1 MKKRAGKNASAVWGY
16 VIFFAIIA
24 AIITLSIPV
33 YDYARQRSGDN
44 KGVLSAVMLLVILF
58 LAGVGV
64 LVDVIRRKLTYEKPL
79 DQIRRATESIARG
92 DFSVRLNM
100 DSRLNVGGYDEI
112 MQNLNIMAQE
122 LSKSEMLKSDFIAN
136 VSHELKTPLAV
147 IQSYC
152 QLLQEKDLSEED
164 RIKYAQALVQASK
177 KLTAL
182 VTNILKLNKLENQQI
197 LTDLEDVN
205 INSQLEELIVNYVD
219 IIEEKGIDLEV
230 DLQEVTVNSVA
241 GYLEIV
247 WANLLSNA
255 IKFTESGGKI
265 KVTAR
270 QVDGRAVVS
279 VSDSGV
285 GMTPETGKR
294 IFEKFYQG
302 DTSHTQE
309 GNGLGLALVKK
320 VIDKL
325 GGSISVS
332 SELGKGSTFTVTV

>member
-1 MKKRAGKNASAVWGY
+1 MKRSSDKNSSTVWGY
-16 VIFFAIIA
+16 VVFFIIIA
-24 AIITLSIPV
+24 TIITLSIPI
-33 YDYARQRSGDN
+33 YDYARQRSGGD
-44 KGVLSAVMLLVILF
+44 KGVTSVVMLLVILF
-58 LAGVGV
+58 LAGLGV
-64 LVDVIRRKLTYEKPL
+64 LADVIRRKLTFEKPL
-79 DQIRRATESIARG
+79 DQIRQATESIAKG
-92 DFSVRLNM
+92 DFSVRLNS
-100 DSRLNVGGYDEI
+100 DSRFDASGYDEI

-122 LSKSEMLKSDFIAN
+122 LSKSEILKSDFVAN

-152 QLLQEKDLSEED
+152 QLLQEKNLDEEE
-164 RIKYAQALVQASK
+164 RIKYAQALDQAAK
-177 KLTAL
+177 RLTAL

-197 LTDLEDVN
+197 LTDFEDVK
-205 INSQLEELIVNYVD
+205 IHSQLEDLIVNYVD
-219 IIEEKGIDLEV
+219 LIEEKGIELEV

-247 WANLLSNA
+247 WSNLLSNA
-255 IKFTESGGKI
+255 IKFTDGGGKI
-265 KVTAR
+265 KVSAK
-270 QVDGRAVVS
+270 QVDGKAVVS

-285 GMTPETGKR
+285 GMTPETGNR

-332 SELGKGSTFTVTV
+332 SQLGKGSTFTVTI

>member
-1 MKKRAGKNASAVWGY
+1 MKGKSDKFSTFWGY
-16 VIFFAIIA
+16 VLFFIAIVV
-24 AIITLSIPV
+24 IITLAIPI
-33 YDYARQRSGDN
+33 YEYARQKSSGD
-44 KGVLSAVMLLVILF
+44 KAVLSVVMLLVIVF
-58 LAGVGV
+58 LAGLGV
-64 LVDVIRRKLTYEKPL
+64 LVDVLRRKFTYEKPL
-79 DQIRRATESIARG
+79 EQIRRATEQIAKG
-92 DFSVRLNM
+92 DFSVRLNI
-100 DSRLNVGGYDEI
+100 DSRLNFSGYDEI
-112 MQNLNIMAQE
+112 MQNLNVMTQE
-122 LSKSEMLKSDFIAN
+122 LSKSEILKSDFIAN

-152 QLLQEKDLSEED
+152 QLLQEKNLGED
-164 RIKYAQALVQASK
+164 ERIKYAQSLAQASK
-177 KLTAL
+177 KLTEL

-197 LTDLEDVN
+197 LTEFEDVKINAQLED
-205 INSQLEELIVNYVD
+205 LIVSYID
-219 IIEEKGIDLEV
+219 IIEEKGIELDV
-230 DLQEVTVNSVA
+230 DLKEVTINSVA

-265 KVTAR
+265 KISAK
-270 QVDGRAVVS
+270 QVDGKAVVS
-279 VSDSGV
+279 VSDSGC

-320 VIDKL
+320 VIEKL

-332 SELGKGSTFTVTV
+332 SELGKGSAFTVTI

>member
-1 MKKRAGKNASAVWGY
+1 MRSGKDKSAVWGY
-16 VIFFAIIA
+16 VIFFACIA
-24 AIITLSIPV
+24 VIITLAIPT
-33 YDYARQRSGDN
+33 YEYAKQKSGGN
-44 KGVLSAVMLLVILF
+44 IGVLAVAMLLVIFF
-58 LAGVGV
+58 LAGLGV
-64 LVDVIRRKLTYEKPL
+64 LVDVIRRKLTYENPL
-79 DQIRRATESIARG
+79 QQIRDATERIAKG
-92 DFSVRLNM
+92 DFTVRLNL
-100 DSRLNVGGYDEI
+100 DSKLNFSGYDEI
-112 MQNLNIMAQE
+112 MQNLNVMAQE
-122 LSKSEMLKSDFIAN
+122 LSKSEILKSDFIAN

-152 QLLQEKDLSEED
+152 QLLQEKDISEEE
-164 RIKYAQALVQASK
+164 RIKYAQSLMQASK
-177 KLTAL
+177 KLTEL

-197 LTDLEDVN
+197 ITDREDVK
-205 INSQLEELIVNYVD
+205 INAQLEELIVNYID
-219 IIEEKGIDLEV
+219 KIEEKDIELEV
-230 DLQEVTVNSVA
+230 DLQDVSVNSVA

-255 IKFTESGGKI
+255 VKFTENSGKI
-265 KVTAR
+265 KVTAK
-270 QVDGRAVVS
+270 QVDGKAVVS
-279 VSDSGV
+279 VSDSGC

-332 SELGKGSTFTVTV
+332 SELGKGSTFTVTL

>member
-1 MKKRAGKNASAVWGY
+1 MKRPTANKSTVWGY
-16 VIFFAIIA
+16 VLFFAVIA
-24 AIITLSIPV
+24 VIITLAIPT
-33 YDYARQRSGDN
+33 YEYARQKSGGN
-44 KGVLSAVMLLVILF
+44 TGILAVVMLLVVIFLSGLAILF
-58 LAGVGV
+58 
-64 LVDVIRRKLTYEKPL
+64 DVIRRKLTYENPL
-79 DQIRRATESIARG
+79 QQIRDATERIAKG

-100 DSRLNVGGYDEI
+100 DSRLNFGGYDEI
-112 MQNLNIMAQE
+112 MQNLNVMAQE
-122 LSKSEMLKSDFIAN
+122 LSKSEILKSDFIAN

-152 QLLQEKDLSEED
+152 QLLQEKDVSEED
-164 RIKYAQALVQASK
+164 RVKYAQSLMQASK
-177 KLTAL
+177 RLTAL

-197 LTDLEDVN
+197 ITDREDVKVN
-205 INSQLEELIVNYVD
+205 AQLEELIVGYID
-219 IIEEKGIDLEV
+219 IIEEKGIELEV

-247 WANLLSNA
+247 WTNLISNA

-265 KVTAR
+265 KISSK

-279 VSDSGV
+279 VSDSGC

>member
-1 MKKRAGKNASAVWGY
+1 MKGRSKKSSPIWGY
-16 VIFFAIIA
+16 IVFFVFIA
-24 AIITLSIPV
+24 VIITLAIPIF
-33 YDYARQRSGDN
+33 DYARQKSGGD
-44 KGVLSAVMLLVILF
+44 KAVLSVVMLLVIIF
-58 LAGVGV
+58 LAGLGV

-79 DQIRRATESIARG
+79 EMIREATEKIAKG
-92 DFSVRLNM
+92 DFSVRLNL
-100 DSRLNVGGYDEI
+100 DSRLNFAGYDEI

-122 LSKSEMLKSDFIAN
+122 LSKSEILKSDFIAN

-147 IQSYC
+147 IQNYC
-152 QLLQEKDLSEED
+152 QLLQQKDVNEEE
-164 RIKYAQALVQASK
+164 RIKYAQSLIQASK
-177 KLTAL
+177 RLSEL

-197 LTDLEDVN
+197 LTDLEDVKVDA
-205 INSQLEELIVNYVD
+205 QLEELIVGYVD
-219 IIEEKGIDLEV
+219 IIDEKGMQLEV
-230 DLQEVTVNSVA
+230 DLQEVEIHSVA

-265 KVTAR
+265 KVSAK
-270 QVDGRAVVS
+270 QIDGKAVVS
-279 VSDSGV
+279 ISDSGC

-332 SELGKGSTFTVTV
+332 SELGNGSTFTVTV

>member
-1 MKKRAGKNASAVWGY
+1 
-16 VIFFAIIA
+16 IA
-24 AIITLSIPV
+24 
-33 YDYARQRSGDN
+33 
-44 KGVLSAVMLLVILF
+44 K
-58 LAGVGV
+58 
-64 LVDVIRRKLTYEKPL
+64 
-79 DQIRRATESIARG
+79 G
-92 DFSVRLNM
+92 DFSVRLNI
-100 DSRLNVGGYDEI
+100 DSRLDFGGYDEI
-112 MQNLNIMAQE
+112 MQNLNLMAQE
-122 LSKSEMLKSDFIAN
+122 LSKSEILKSDFIAN

-152 QLLQEKDLSEED
+152 QLLQERNLDEGE
-164 RIKYAQALVQASK
+164 RIKYAQALIQASK

-197 LTDLEDVN
+197 LTDLEDVK

-219 IIEEKGIDLEV
+219 AIEEKGIELEV
-230 DLQEVTVNSVA
+230 DLQEVSVNSVA

-247 WANLLSNA
+247 WSNLLSNA
-255 IKFTESGGKI
+255 IKFTDSGGKI
-265 KVTAR
+265 KVTAK
-270 QVDGRAVVS
+270 QIDGKAVVS

-285 GMTPETGKR
+285 GMTPKTGGR

-332 SELGKGSTFTVTV
+332 SELGKGSTFTVTI

>member
-1 MKKRAGKNASAVWGY
+1 MKKRSGNNTTALGY
-16 VIFFAIIA
+16 VLFFIAIA
-24 AIITLSIPV
+24 VIITLSIPI
-33 YDYARQRSGDN
+33 YEYARQRSNGN
-44 KGVLSAVMLLVILF
+44 TGVLSVVMLLVILF
-58 LAGVGV
+58 LAGLGV

-79 DQIRRATESIARG
+79 DQIRQATERISKG

-100 DSRLNVGGYDEI
+100 DGKLNFGGYDEI

-122 LSKSEMLKSDFIAN
+122 LSKSEILKNDFIAN

-152 QLLQEKDLSEED
+152 QLLQDKNLSEEE
-164 RIKYAQALVQASK
+164 RGKYAQALIQASK
-177 KLTAL
+177 RLTEL
-182 VTNILKLNKLENQQI
+182 VGNILKLNKLENQQI
-197 LTDLEDVN
+197 LTDFEDVK
-205 INSQLEELIVNYVD
+205 INSQLEELIVGYVD
-219 IIEEKGIDLEV
+219 IIEEKGIELEV
-230 DLQEVTVNSVA
+230 DLQDVRVNSVA

-247 WANLLSNA
+247 WSNLLSNA

-265 KVTAR
+265 KVSAK
-270 QVDGRAVVS
+270 QVDGKAVVS
-279 VSDSGV
+279 VSDSGC
-285 GMTPETGKR
+285 GMTPEVGKR

>member
-1 MKKRAGKNASAVWGY
+1 MKGKGGKSSAFWGY
-16 VIFFAIIA
+16 VLFFIVIA
-24 AIITLSIPV
+24 VIITLAIPIF
-33 YDYARQRSGDN
+33 DYARQKSGGDRA
-44 KGVLSAVMLLVILF
+44 VLSVVMMLVIVF
-58 LAGVGV
+58 LAGLGV

-79 DQIRRATESIARG
+79 EMIRAATERIAKG
-92 DFSVRLNM
+92 DFSVRLNL
-100 DSRLNVGGYDEI
+100 DSRLNFAGYDEI
-112 MQNLNIMAQE
+112 MQNLNIMASE
-122 LSKSEMLKSDFIAN
+122 LSKSEILKSDFIAN

-147 IQSYC
+147 IQNYC
-152 QLLQEKDLSEED
+152 QLLQQKNVDEEE
-164 RIKYAQALVQASK
+164 RMKYAQSLIQASK
-177 KLTAL
+177 RLTEL

-197 LTDLEDVN
+197 LTDLQDVK
-205 INSQLEELIVNYVD
+205 IDAQLEELLVGYVD
-219 IIEEKGIDLEV
+219 IIEEKGIELEV
-230 DLQEVTVNSVA
+230 DLQEVTINSVA

-247 WANLLSNA
+247 WSNLLSNA

-265 KVTAR
+265 TVSAK
-270 QVDGRAVVS
+270 QVDGKAVVS
-279 VSDSGV
+279 ISDSGC

>member
-1 MKKRAGKNASAVWGY
+1 MKRRTGKNSSTVWGY
-16 VIFFAIIA
+16 VVFFIIIA
-24 AIITLSIPV
+24 TIITLSIPI
-33 YDYARQRSGDN
+33 YDYARQRSGGD
-44 KGVLSAVMLLVILF
+44 KGVTSVVMLLVILF
-58 LAGVGV
+58 LAGLGV
-64 LVDVIRRKLTYEKPL
+64 LADVVRRKLTFEKPL
-79 DQIRRATESIARG
+79 DQIRQATESIAKG
-92 DFSVRLNM
+92 DFSVRLNS
-100 DSRLNVGGYDEI
+100 DSRFDASGYDEI

-122 LSKSEMLKSDFIAN
+122 LSKSEILKSDFIAN

-152 QLLQEKDLSEED
+152 QLLQEKNLDEEE
-164 RIKYAQALVQASK
+164 RIKYAQALDQAAK
-177 KLTAL
+177 RLTAL

-197 LTDLEDVN
+197 LTDFENVK
-205 INSQLEELIVNYVD
+205 IHSQLEALIVNYVD
-219 IIEEKGIDLEV
+219 LIEEKGIELEV

-247 WANLLSNA
+247 WSNLLSNA
-255 IKFTESGGKI
+255 IKFTDGGGKI
-265 KVTAR
+265 KVSAK
-270 QVDGRAVVS
+270 QVDGKAVVS

-285 GMTPETGKR
+285 GMTPETGNR

-325 GGSISVS
+325 GGSVSVS
-332 SELGKGSTFTVTV
+332 SQLGKGSTFTVTI

>member
-1 MKKRAGKNASAVWGY
+1 MKKPSSNNSSVWGY
-16 VIFFAIIA
+16 VFFFVAIA
-24 AIITLSIPV
+24 AIISLAIPIF
-33 YDYARQRSGDN
+33 DYARQRSGGD
-44 KGVLSAVMLLVILF
+44 KGVLSVVMLLVILF
-58 LAGVGV
+58 LAGLGV

-79 DQIRRATESIARG
+79 DQIRYATERIAKG

-100 DSRLNVGGYDEI
+100 DGRLNFGGYDEI
-112 MQNLNIMAQE
+112 MQNLNVMAQE
-122 LSKSEMLKSDFIAN
+122 LSKSEILKSDFIAN
-136 VSHELKTPLAV
+136 VSHELKTPLSV

-152 QLLQEKDLSEED
+152 QLLQEKDLSEDD

-177 KLTAL
+177 RLSAL

-197 LTDLEDVN
+197 LTDLEDVK
-205 INSQLEELIVNYVD
+205 INAQLEQLIVGYID
-219 IIEEKGIDLEV
+219 IIDEKGIDLEV

-247 WANLLSNA
+247 WSNLISNA

-265 KVTAR
+265 KVTAK
-270 QVDGRAVVS
+270 QVDGKAVVS
-279 VSDSGV
+279 VSDSGC

>member
-1 MKKRAGKNASAVWGY
+1 MNRRSGKNFSTVWRY
-16 VIFFAIIA
+16 VVFFVIIA
-24 AIITLSIPV
+24 AIITLAVPV
-33 YDYARQRSGDN
+33 YDYARQRSGGD
-44 KGVLSAVMLLVILF
+44 KGVMSVVMLLVILF
-58 LAGVGV
+58 LAGLVV
-64 LVDVIRRKLTYEKPL
+64 LVDVIRRKLTDEKPL
-79 DQIRRATESIARG
+79 EQIRQATESIARG
-92 DFSVRLNM
+92 DFSVRLYM
-100 DSRLNVGGYDEI
+100 DSRFNLGGYDEI

-122 LSKSEMLKSDFIAN
+122 LSKSEILKSDFIAN
-136 VSHELKTPLAV
+136 VSHELKTPLAI

-152 QLLQEKDLSEED
+152 QLLQEKNLAEEE
-164 RIKYAQALVQASK
+164 RIKYAQALIQASK

-182 VTNILKLNKLENQQI
+182 ITNILKLNKLENQQI
-197 LTDLEDVN
+197 LTDLEN
-205 INSQLEELIVNYVD
+205 IKINSQLEELIVNYIEV
-219 IIEEKGIDLEV
+219 IEEKGIELEV

-247 WANLLSNA
+247 WSNLLSNA
-255 IKFTESGGKI
+255 IKFTDSGGKI
-265 KVTAR
+265 KVSAK
-270 QVDGRAVVS
+270 QIDGKAVVS

-285 GMTPETGKR
+285 GMTPETGNR

-332 SELGKGSTFTVTV
+332 SELGKGSTFTVTI